1 MVAALLWAIGEA
13 GAGVWVDIGA
23 SGLGVA
29 GGEEAEPE
37 HARHKLVKRGMQL
50 GLRITAEIS
59 SMGVL
64 GFFSVCV
71 VDR

>member
-1 MVAALLWAIGEA
+1 M
-13 GAGVWVDIGA
+13 DIGA

-29 GGEEAEPE
+29 VGEEVEPE
-37 HARHKLVKRGMQL
+37 HARHTLVKRGMQL

-64 GFFSVCV
+64 GFLSVCV